1 MAPINTMQLPQE
13 LPRELHDDLERI
25 AAMGEDVTVREFF
38 GSDAAYE
45 AATKA
50 AQETIAQSRRSA
62 EEVRLAEERR
72 ATLEKSQMLKL
83 LGQRI
88 AALRDRYAAR

>member
-25 AAMGEDVTVREFF
+25 A
-38 GSDAAYE
+38 E
-45 AATKA
+45 ANKA

-62 EEVRLAEERR
+62 EEVRLAEEKR
-72 ATLEKSQMLKL
+72 ATLEKSQTLKL